1 MSDKKEK
8 EDKISLEELAQMMQV
23 GFQGLE
29 ERLGGRIDKLD
40 SRMDNMEV
48 KMERIES
55 RMDGLESQMDGLE
68 SRMGSI
74 ETRIGRLE
82 FQSFTNDEK
91 EEVLAMVRH
100 YDKRLEAETLGKDF
114 IVLTREEYNIFVKIA
129 GIANRFEKSEK
140 KYV

>member
-1 MSDKKEK
+1 MTDKKEK
-8 EDKISLEELAQMMQV
+8 DSNMSLEDLAQMMQA

-29 ERLGGRIDKLD
+29 ERLGGRIDRLD
-40 SRMDNMEV
+40 SRMDNMEI

-55 RMDGLESQMDGLE
+55 RMDGIESRMDGLE

-82 FQSFTNDEK
+82 FQSFTNEEK

-100 YDKRLEAETLGKDF
+100 YDKRLELETLGKDF

-129 GIANRFEKSEK
+129 GISNRFEETK
-140 KYV
+140 KEYA